1 MPVRSSYG
9 ENGDDTNA
17 YDEDGNITDW
27 GITFEKNITEKE
39 DYISMN
45 WGDDGNYDKKFFNP
59 GYNWIIGNFDFTSNP
74 AKKRIYLRTNVQ

>member
-45 WGDDGNYDKKFFNP
+45 WGDDGNYDKKFLTQD
-59 GYNWIIGNFDFTSNP
+59 IIG
-74 AKKRIYLRTNVQ
+74 